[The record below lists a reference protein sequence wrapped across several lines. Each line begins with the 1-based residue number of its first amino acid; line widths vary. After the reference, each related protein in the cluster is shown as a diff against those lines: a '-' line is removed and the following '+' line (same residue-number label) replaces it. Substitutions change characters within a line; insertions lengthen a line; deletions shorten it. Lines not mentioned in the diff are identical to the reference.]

1 MPSSAILG
9 AMETRTTLSESPP
22 SELEASRTLTRV
34 AHALE
39 RVPWLIPTISF
50 ISGVVG
56 FVMVKR
62 GADLARVIAVIAL
75 AGWLWLL
82 VEPLVRRYL
91 ESRRSGIGKFVSNFL
106 TQSLQQEVLFF
117 SLPFL
122 FGSIQRDIGQIA
134 FIAIAACAA
143 LLTALD
149 PLYER
154 WIAARAATRLLFH
167 AYCSLIAAV
176 VVVPMVVHLSLEQ
189 ALPLSLGAVGVW
201 LLLTAPMSLRSLRST
216 RHKLI
221 WVACSLLAPLLVWVL
236 RAHVPPAGLAVT
248 QAVIT
253 QSIADRTP
261 GPAVRSLTTSEL
273 GAGVVAFAAI
283 RAPSGVAQSIIF
295 EWRHRGEIERIS
307 AEIHGG
313 NDSGWRT
320 YSRKETFP
328 ANSGGRWIVDVR
340 TPQGQLL
347 RRMQFDVQG

>member
-1 MPSSAILG
+1 M
-9 AMETRTTLSESPP
+9 TRM
-22 SELEASRTLTRV
+22 AR
-34 AHALE
+34 ALE
-39 RVPWLIPTISF
+39 RVPWLIPTVSF
-50 ISGVVG
+50 VSGVIG
-56 FVMVKR
+56 FFMVKR
-62 GADLARVIAVIAL
+62 GAELARVIALVAF

-82 VEPLVRRYL
+82 IEPLIRRYL
-91 ESRRSGIGKFVSNFL
+91 ERRRSGIGKFVSNFL

-122 FGSIQRDIGQIA
+122 FGSLQRDVGQIV
-134 FIAIAACAA
+134 FISIAACAA

-154 WIAARAATRLLFH
+154 WVAARAATRLLFH

-176 VVVPMVVHLSLEQ
+176 VVVPMVVHLSLEE
-189 ALPLSLGAVGVW
+189 ALPLSLGAVSLW

-216 RHKLI
+216 RHKMI
-221 WVACSLLAPLLVWVL
+221 WVVCSVLSPLLVWVL

-253 QSIADRTP
+253 QSITDRTP
-261 GPAVRSLTTSEL
+261 GPAVRSLTSGEL

-295 EWRHRGEIERIS
+295 EWRHGGEVERIT

-320 YSRKETFP
+320 YSRKESFP
-328 ANSGGRWIVDVR
+328 ADALGRWIVDVR

-347 RRMQFDVQG
+347 KRMQFFVR